1 MPIELNGLVIISVMD
16 HELATVG
23 SEEPVQFDCHPGG
36 WTGVIRKE
44 GDGSHRPPPQ
54 WLHDAS

>member
-44 GDGSHRPPPQ
+44 GGRESLSPPPM
-54 WLHDAS
+54 AS

>member
-44 GDGSHRPPPQ
+44 GTGVIVPPPPM
-54 WLHDAS
+54 AS